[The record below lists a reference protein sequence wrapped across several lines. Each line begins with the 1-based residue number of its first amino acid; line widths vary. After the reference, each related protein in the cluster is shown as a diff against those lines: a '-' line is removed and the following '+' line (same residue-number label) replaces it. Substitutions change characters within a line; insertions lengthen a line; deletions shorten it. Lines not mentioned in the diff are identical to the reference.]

1 MYYLLL
7 LRKGLYHIQY
17 KGDDLAELKQYR
29 KHYWQNVRYRII
41 QSDDVKIQRDLNKI
55 NKPIKSKTAKLSNF
69 KARDVAG
76 AILCDNTYQHCTM
89 FKNKQDAITNINNFT
104 SFVTRNDKY
113 KGLFKTNLTHCI
125 VSDELFFLTVISY
138 KGESSND

>member
-7 LRKGLYHIQY
+7 LKDGLYHIQH
-17 KGDDLAELKQYR
+17 KERDLNKLKQYR

-41 QSDDVKIQRDLNKI
+41 HSDDTKIQRDLNKI
-55 NKPIKSKTAKLSNF
+55 NKPVKPKTAKLSNF
-69 KARDVAG
+69 KARDIAD
-76 AILCDNTYQHCTM
+76 AILHDKTYQHCAM

-104 SFVTRNDKY
+104 SLVTRNNEY

-138 KGESSND
+138 KGK